1 MTKVLGESH
10 LKKYT
15 DCS

>member
-1 MTKVLGESH
+1 MV

-15 DCS
+15 DCSP